1 MSWLIRIKKKDTVKT
16 TDPISELT
24 GFARKHSPYYKN
36 SLANIPEAISSLC
49 ELPLLD
55 PADFWKDSADLAQW
69 PVLTAPIA
77 HALVFKTGGST
88 GGGRLS
94 VYARTEWQ
102 RTVEAFGRSLSE
114 QFSSGD
120 RVANLFFAGDL
131 YASFL
136 FIHDSLAHVETAI
149 TEFPFTGEVDPPML
163 ADAIVQHRINVLA
176 GVPAQLLTFA
186 SWLQHRGLALPL
198 VDTVLYGGESLF
210 ASQRQLLEQVLPNAR
225 IASIGYASVDGGF
238 IGASHP
244 DCIEGEHRTPDG
256 HVLLEIIDQHSGAT
270 IEACDQTGLLV
281 LTNLNRRLMPLIR
294 YPVGDLACWREPSGT
309 AQRKFALRGRSGNS
323 QRVRVGILSLMT
335 DEISE
340 SVRSI
345 TGSNDWQLLVEHDD
359 GRDLL
364 TVKYVVN
371 EGSTRIEDRL
381 EARLIELYPQIPQ
394 LRGAGLL
401 ELRIQSCRFEV
412 LARHPRAGKSL
423 RIVDLR
429 CYDRHDR
436 EVRDGVVDPAQLP

>member
-1 MSWLIRIKKKDTVKT
+1 MKK

-24 GFARKHSPYYKN
+24 AFAREHSPYYKN
-36 SLANIPEAISSLC
+36 GLADVPEAINSLS

-55 PADFWKDSADLAQW
+55 PAALWKGSANPAQW

-94 VYARTEWQ
+94 VYTRAEWQ
-102 RTVEAFGRSLSE
+102 RTVEDFGHSLNAQLSD
-114 QFSSGD
+114 GD

-136 FIHDSLAHVETAI
+136 FIHASLAHVETAI
-149 TEFPFTGEVDPPML
+149 TEFPFSGEVAPPIL
-163 ADAIVQHRINVLA
+163 VDAIAQYRINVLA

-186 SWLQHRGLALPL
+186 SWLQQRGLALPL

-225 IASIGYASVDGGF
+225 FASIGYASVDGGF
-238 IGASHP
+238 IGASHR

-256 HVLLEIIDQHSGAT
+256 HVLLEIVDQHTGAT
-270 IEACDQTGLLV
+270 IEACDQPGLLV
-281 LTNLNRRLMPLIR
+281 LTNLHRRLMPLIR
-294 YPVGDLACWREPSGT
+294 YPVGDLACWREPAGT

-345 TGSNDWQLLVEHDD
+345 TGSNDWQLLIEQAD
-359 GRDLL
+359 GRDVL
-364 TVKYVVN
+364 TLKYVVD
-371 EGSTRIEDRL
+371 ERSTRIDEEL

-394 LRGAGLL
+394 LVGAQLL
-401 ELRIQSCRFEV
+401 QLHVQSCRFED

-429 CYDRHDR
+429 CYDQHDG
-436 EVRDGVVDPAQLP
+436 EVRDESVDPAQLP